1 MNQETI
7 NEAELDRRFRQVLK
21 EIFSGRFEDTEAKG
35 KREGRMKKIYVKSQ
49 TLSVSLLFS
58 HSWYG

>member
-35 KREGRMKKIYVKSQ
+35 KRRRPDEEDIREIANS
-49 TLSVSLLFS
+49 LSITVV
-58 HSWYG
+58 